1 MINPADQTSLICE
14 LKQGRE
20 LANQL
25 KNQLD
30 PNTSM
35 ETCEALLRKIV
46 STYDNALSVLD
57 LDCKTETEAETEN
70 HPFLANNN
78 NGFLFQSSKDQ
89 QQNYKKR

>member
-1 MINPADQTSLICE
+1 MINPVDQTSLICE

-25 KNQLD
+25 KKQLD
-30 PNTSM
+30 PITSM
-35 ETCEALLRKIV
+35 ETCEALLRKIL

-57 LDCKTETEAETEN
+57 LDRKTETETEN

-78 NGFLFQSSKDQ
+78 NGFLFRSSKDQ
-89 QQNYKKR
+89 PQNYKKR